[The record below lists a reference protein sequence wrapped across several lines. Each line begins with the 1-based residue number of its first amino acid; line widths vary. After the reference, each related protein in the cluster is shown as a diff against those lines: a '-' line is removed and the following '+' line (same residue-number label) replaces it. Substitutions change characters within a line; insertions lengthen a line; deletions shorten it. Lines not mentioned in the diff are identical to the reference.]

1 MLQSILFSF
10 YQFSFLFLF
19 FGGEGG
25 GRVHKNCSFIVFVGN
40 FLAYACFY
48 FPDHRP
54 RVTIFEL
61 SCNRWNVF
69 TDDF

>member
-1 MLQSILFSF
+1 MLQSILFFFLSVF
-10 YQFSFLFLF
+10 LFISFL
-19 FGGEGG
+19 GG
-25 GRVHKNCSFIVFVGN
+25 VHKNCSFIVFVGN

-54 RVTIFEL
+54 RLTIFEL